1 MIGLQEGHDKLS
13 RYIIKSGCDVNII
26 DHLGQSALYFA
37 VHRSTSPSLTL
48 CQKLFKY
55 EYDAENDS
63 EWLSKDLYQKLT
75 QTGKGLLSRLLR
87 ILGLTKVKVDFDC
100 VEDFLSDDYVDVR
113 MSRML

>member
-37 VHRSTSPSLTL
+37 VHGSTSPSLTL

-55 EYDAENDS
+55 GYDAENDS
-63 EWLSKDLYQKLT
+63 DWLSKDLYKRFT
-75 QTGKGLLSRLLR
+75 QTGKGLLSRLMR
-87 ILGLTKVKVDFDC
+87 IFGLTKVNVDFDC